1 MINLSIVRKTKTE
14 VLDAIFPKKCIGCR
28 SLHSWLCSGCLQKL
42 IQEPPVRRKVSHL
55 VVYACGHYQNKILQ
69 KLINFIKYNGVTDLS
84 FDGAQLLSALYS
96 SIVPEKIDLIT
107 AIPLHKRRLA
117 ERTFNQAEVL
127 ARETAKLLAIS
138 YLDCLTRQRYS
149 ESQTHLSDEARKN
162 NVADIFRI
170 IPDNQQKIVGR
181 IVLLVDD
188 VVTSGA
194 TISEAAKVL
203 RQAGAHKVIG
213 LCLASR

>member
-1 MINLSIVRKTKTE
+1 MLATSIIQKTKTE
-14 VLDAIFPKKCIGCR
+14 VLDVIFPKKCIGCN
-28 SLHSWLCSGCLQKL
+28 SLPSWLCSRCLLKL
-42 IQEPPVRRKVSHL
+42 IQEPLVRRKINHL
-55 VVYACGHYQNKILQ
+55 PIYACGYYQNKILQ
-69 KLINFIKYNGVTDLS
+69 KLVDYIKYNGVTDLS

-96 SIVPEKIDLIT
+96 STIPEEVDLIT
-107 AIPLHKRRLA
+107 AIPLHKKRLA

-127 ARETAKLLAIS
+127 ARQTARLLAID
-138 YLDCLTRQRYS
+138 YLNCLIRQHYS

-170 IPDNQQKIVGR
+170 IADNQQKIIGR
-181 IVLLVDD
+181 TILLVDD

-203 RQAGAHKVIG
+203 IKNGAYKVIG
-213 LCLASR
+213 ICLASR